1 MLLFIDVLLKA
12 PQTFNHFLFFMLLS
26 IMFLSLQLCQTCQML
41 LDPAYL
47 QVLQESF
54 IVKYLHL
61 LLLLT
66 QFLGTLIIL
75 SLKILHSS
83 IIFLNSNQILNQFA
97 GYFND
102 PYSYSFLVALENGLI
117 AIWMVVPNLK
127 NFSVGLCSF
136 TLLEVRLKLS
146 HSHMD

>member
-1 MLLFIDVLLKA
+1 MLLLIDVLLKV
-12 PQTFNHFLFFMLLS
+12 PQTFDHFLFFMLLS
-26 IMFLSLQLCQTCQML
+26 LMFLFLQLCQTCQML

-54 IVKYLHL
+54 IVIYLHL
-61 LLLLT
+61 LLLLI
-66 QFLGTLIIL
+66 QFQGTLIIL

-83 IIFLNSNQILNQFA
+83 IIFLNLNQILNQFA
-97 GYFND
+97 DYFND
-102 PYSYSFLVALENGLI
+102 PYPYSFLEALKNGLI
-117 AIWMVVPNLK
+117 KISRVVPNLK
-127 NFSVGLCSF
+127 NFLVVLCSI